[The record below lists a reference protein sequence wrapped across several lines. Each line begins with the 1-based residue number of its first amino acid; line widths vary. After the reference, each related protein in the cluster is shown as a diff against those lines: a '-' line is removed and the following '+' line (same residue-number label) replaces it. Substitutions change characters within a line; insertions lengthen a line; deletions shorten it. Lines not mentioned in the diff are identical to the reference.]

1 MKFSRGEG
9 DFLGAE
15 GVIPLNF
22 PGGRPLNF
30 TERGLG
36 RFSGGRPQSPPPIK
50 RHWVTLNFINVNH
63 MNTLNV
69 K

>member
-30 TERGLG
+30 TARGTG
-36 RFSGGRPQSPPPIK
+36 RFSGGRPQSPPPHKTPLGYIELDQCEPHEHLK
-50 RHWVTLNFINVNH
+50 C
-63 MNTLNV
+63 
-69 K
+69 